1 MNDPDWTL
9 ERAIW
14 ALIFIAVPAALGFLA
29 ALSTGGSWRLV
40 LGAFV
45 VLALLC
51 FLLGVHG
58 EQAWDKRFLAAIIYW
73 MISCIPGIPIMVLVM
88 RLFGLR

>member
-1 MNDPDWTL
+1 MNYPDWTL

-14 ALIFIAVPAALGFLA
+14 ALIFIAVPTALGFLA
-29 ALSTGGSWRLV
+29 ASFTGGSWRLV

-51 FLLGVHG
+51 VLLGVQG
-58 EQAWDKRFLAAIIYW
+58 EQAWDKRFLAVTIYW
-73 MISCIPGIPIMVLVM
+73 MVSCIPGIPIMVLVM